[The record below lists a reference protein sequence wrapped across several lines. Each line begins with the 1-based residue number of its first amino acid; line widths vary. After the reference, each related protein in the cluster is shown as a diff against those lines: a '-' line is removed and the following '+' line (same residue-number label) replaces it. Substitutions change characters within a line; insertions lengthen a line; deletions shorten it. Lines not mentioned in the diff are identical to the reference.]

1 MLFYFYM
8 CDTISF
14 CEQLVFHVLWF
25 VNGKLIYFLPST
37 ERREKNQFYKGSE
50 ILIISFSKQ

>member
-8 CDTISF
+8 CDTIAF

-37 ERREKNQFYKGSE
+37 EKEGKINSTKVVKF
-50 ILIISFSKQ
+50 